1 MIPDI
6 SLTVLVIASM
16 LVLVNGLLSVMLSLG
31 LGLQILVA
39 TLRMIA
45 QLFLVGWVL
54 TELFQRVSIGWTL
67 FVAIIMIA
75 FAGYE
80 VGIRQTNKFAGV
92 WTFLIGIVSMMVPVL
107 IVTGLSLTVFL
118 QTDPWYQ
125 PRYALP
131 LLGMI
136 LGNTMTGVS
145 LGLNTL
151 TSSAQREY
159 ASIDAQLALGE
170 PIRSAMRAVMREALR
185 TGMMPIIISMAA
197 TGVVSLPGMMTGQI
211 LSGVPPAIAVKYQL
225 LIMFLIAG
233 ATSFGVLLAVQGAVY
248 RITDNRH
255 RLRLDRL
262 D

>member
-6 SLTVLVIASM
+6 SFTVLILASL
-16 LVLVNGLLSVMLSLG
+16 LVLANGILSVLFSLD
-31 LGLQILVA
+31 LGKQITIA
-39 TLRMIA
+39 TFRMIV
-45 QLFLVGWVL
+45 QLFLVGLVL
-54 TELFQRVSIGWTL
+54 TELFQRVSLGWTL
-67 FVAIIMIA
+67 LVASIMIG

-80 VGIRQTNKFAGV
+80 VGSRQKNKFKGI
-92 WTFLIGIVSMMVPVL
+92 WTILVGLISMTLPVL
-107 IVTGLSLTVFL
+107 VVTGLALIIFL
-118 QTDPWYQ
+118 QAEPWYQ
-125 PRYALP
+125 PRYSLP

-145 LGLNTL
+145 LGLNALIT
-151 TSSAQREY
+151 SAQREY
-159 ASIDAQLALGE
+159 ASIEAQLALGE
-170 PIRSAMRAVMREALR
+170 PIRSAMRFVMRDALR

-225 LIMFLIAG
+225 LIMFHIAG

-248 RITDNRH
+248 RMTDSRH

-262 D
+262 K